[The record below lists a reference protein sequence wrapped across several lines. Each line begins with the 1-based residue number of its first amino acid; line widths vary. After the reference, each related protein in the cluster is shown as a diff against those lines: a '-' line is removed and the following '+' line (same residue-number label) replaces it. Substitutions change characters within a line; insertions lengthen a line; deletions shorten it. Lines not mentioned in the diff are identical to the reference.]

1 MSELLHPA
9 RRESIVVKTAEWL
22 QKTFAYQ
29 FQDISLLEDALTH
42 RSVGRRNNERL
53 EFLGDAILDFV
64 VSDMI
69 FMSRPA
75 ADEGD
80 LSRLRASL
88 VKDTRLAEIAASIG
102 LGEYLILGSGEKKS
116 GAQRRGSILADAV
129 EAIFG
134 AIYLDAGFAAVD
146 DVIRRVFGTLVAELP
161 DSEALKDPKSR
172 LQEFLQG
179 SGYALPVYRVETVS
193 GEAHEQLFEVSCR
206 AQEMKLISKGHG
218 TTRRDAEQVAAA
230 GILSQIEAANR

>member
-1 MSELLHPA
+1 
-9 RRESIVVKTAEWL
+9 VDNTAEWL
-22 QKTFAYQ
+22 LKTFAYQ
-29 FQDISLLEDALTH
+29 FQDLSLLEDALTH

-69 FMSRPA
+69 FRNRPE

-102 LGEYLILGSGEKKS
+102 LGEYLILGSGERKS
-116 GAQRRGSILADAV
+116 GAQRRGSILADAL

-146 DVIRRVFGTLVAELP
+146 NVIRRVFGALVNDLP
-161 DSEALKDPKSR
+161 DSEELKDPKSR

-179 SGYALPVYRVETVS
+179 SGYALPEYRVETVS
-193 GEAHEQLFEVSCR
+193 GEAHKQLFDVSCS
-206 AQEMKLISKGHG
+206 AEELQLIARGHG
-218 TTRRDAEQVAAA
+218 TTRRDAEQEAAA
-230 GILSQIEAANR
+230 NMLSQIEAANQ